1 MVSLLKLQDWN
12 SCASFRW
19 SPDFHM
25 SCNHWGTCR
34 RPFFFGSHSL
44 RNRAFKAALSF
55 VGRNMS
61 EHPMWNSINVLR
73 PNKVSQIKYVR
84 VYSDWLLLRIQNF
97 YHWEKMKVIGCNWYI
112 YQKQH
117 AHDCWTIKYQIWPFW
132 LIRWNHQVRH
142 HPPGNH
148 QLKWELLL
156 GSPQQWASFGHL
168 QWVGHLPQGASLPYC
183 HQSGHL
189 QAAHALWLLP
199 CDGEDWRNLGLETS
213 TSIVSN

>member
-12 SCASFRW
+12 SCTSFRW
-19 SPDFHM
+19 SPGFHM

-34 RPFFFGSHSL
+34 RPPFFGSHSL
-44 RNRAFKAALSF
+44 RNRAFKACCPLLA
-55 VGRNMS
+55 GTCRNIPCGIPSMF
-61 EHPMWNSINVLR
+61 EDQIRHPKSNMFGCI
-73 PNKVSQIKYVR
+73 QICY
-84 VYSDWLLLRIQNF
+84 YYASNFF
-97 YHWEKMKVIGCNWYI
+97 YHWEKMKVIGK

-117 AHDCWTIKYQIWPFW
+117 AHDCWTD
-132 LIRWNHQVRH
+132 QVSVLAFLADSMKSSSSASFTGESSIEVGTTVG
-142 HPPGNH
+142 P
-148 QLKWELLL
+148 
-156 GSPQQWASFGHL
+156 PQQWASFGHL
-168 QWVGHLPQGASLPYC
+168 QWVGHLPQGASLPHC

>member
-34 RPFFFGSHSL
+34 RPPFFGSHSL

-73 PNKVSQIKYVR
+73 PNKASQIKYVR
-84 VYSDWLLLRIQNF
+84 VYSDWLLLRIQFF
-97 YHWEKMKVIGCNWYI
+97 YHWEKMKVIGI

-117 AHDCWTIKYQIWPFW
+117 AHDCWTDDQVSDLAFLADSMKSSSSASFTGESSIEVGTTVGVTSAMGLFWPPAVGRSPSPRSFAATLSSIWP
-132 LIRWNHQVRH
+132 LASSSCTLALTLRW
-142 HPPGNH
+142 
-148 QLKWELLL
+148 W
-156 GSPQQWASFGHL
+156 
-168 QWVGHLPQGASLPYC
+168 
-183 HQSGHL
+183 
-189 QAAHALWLLP
+189 
-199 CDGEDWRNLGLETS
+199 GLEEPW
-213 TSIVSN
+213 IRNQHLYRK

>member
-34 RPFFFGSHSL
+34 RPPFFGSHSL

-73 PNKVSQIKYVR
+73 PKKASQIKYVR
-84 VYSDWLLLRIQNF
+84 VYSDWLLLRIHFFQ
-97 YHWEKMKVIGCNWYI
+97 WEKMKVIGK

-117 AHDCWTIKYQIWPFW
+117 AHDCWTDDQVSDLAFLADSMKSSSSASSTGESSIEVGTTVGVTSAMGLFWPPAVGRSPSPRSSCT
-132 LIRWNHQVRH
+132 LALTLRW
-142 HPPGNH
+142 
-148 QLKWELLL
+148 W
-156 GSPQQWASFGHL
+156 
-168 QWVGHLPQGASLPYC
+168 
-183 HQSGHL
+183 
-189 QAAHALWLLP
+189 
-199 CDGEDWRNLGLETS
+199 GLEQLW
-213 TSIVSN
+213 IRNQHLYRK